1 MSDHQSF
8 AFGYDSKST
17 GKSSGDFTFI
27 PDNKKQFI
35 CLKSKSKF
43 EKCRDFFVY
52 TFKKLIG
59 RKIF

>member
-8 AFGYDSKST
+8 AFGYDVKIIGVASNW
-17 GKSSGDFTFI
+17 TFI
-27 PDNKKQFI
+27 PDNKKQYI

-52 TFKKLIG
+52 TFKKLIR

>member
-1 MSDHQSF
+1 MSNNQSF

-17 GKSSGDFTFI
+17 GEESNCWTFI
-27 PDNKKQFI
+27 PDNKKQYI

-52 TFKKLIG
+52 TFKKLIR
-59 RKIF
+59 RKIK